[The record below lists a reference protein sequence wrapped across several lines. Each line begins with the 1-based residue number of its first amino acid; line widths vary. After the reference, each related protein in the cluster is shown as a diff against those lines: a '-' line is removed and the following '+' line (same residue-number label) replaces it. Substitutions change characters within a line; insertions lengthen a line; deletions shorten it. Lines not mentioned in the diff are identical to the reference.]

1 MPVGIEERTREECER
16 LRHVLFLFPRVRLC
30 FRRGVGRAAA
40 LSLVMQRETGME
52 LVCSQGT
59 VGGKV
64 TIAQA
69 SSSGMGEI
77 RSLGGGRYKPGF
89 PQVAN
94 GKSFSAW

>member
-1 MPVGIEERTREECER
+1 MPVGIEERPREECER
-16 LRHVLFLFPRVRLC
+16 LRHVLFPRVRLC
-30 FRRGVGRAAA
+30 FRRGVGRAAV
-40 LSLVMQRETGME
+40 LSLVLQQETGME

-77 RSLGGGRYKPGF
+77 WSLGAGTNRVFYPTGS
-89 PQVAN
+89 Q
-94 GKSFSAW
+94 W